1 MPAASPTPA
10 IHDIRPPLDVFPYP
24 MWMVL
29 TAGAVALVLL
39 ALVVAGIVRVARNRR
54 PPGPPP
60 TAREV
65 ALRRLKAAE
74 ADMAQQEPYAFSI
87 QVSDVLRWYVSAQY
101 RLRAT
106 EQTSPEFLAA
116 AAKSPHFTGG
126 DKMLLADFLEH
137 CDLIK
142 FAHVDATLDDGRALL
157 TQAVRF
163 VKGEAE

>member
-10 IHDIRPPLDVFPYP
+10 IRDIRPPLDVFPYP
-24 MWMVL
+24 MWMVV
-29 TAGAVALVLL
+29 TAGAVALVVL

-54 PPGPPP
+54 PPGLPP
-60 TAREV
+60 TAREI

-74 ADMAQQEPYAFSI
+74 AEMPSQEPYAFSI

-126 DKMLLADFLEH
+126 DKILLADFLEH

-142 FAHVDATLDDGRALL
+142 FAHVDATLEDGRALL
-157 TQAVRF
+157 AQAVRF